1 MADHET
7 DSAQETA
14 LEEITDA
21 ELYDAFIEAAQS
33 DLHTCC
39 PCTVTAVDG
48 RTVTVTPGI
57 NRYVPDGAGNLI
69 SEPLPQLKDVPIGD
83 QMANGM
89 LISLPVAAGDTG
101 MLIFSERPLGAWR
114 ATGQQ
119 GDPGDVGMHTLD
131 GAIFVPMLQPD
142 AKVAKSASATN
153 LVIGSDTN
161 QAARIVIQPTMI
173 LAGENA
179 TNFVAMAD
187 KLQTAFATFTTMLNT
202 IFGAASV
209 PLSTPIAGAPD
220 PVYTALKAAV
230 SALFAATTWPIT
242 ATAVAASNLKAED

>member
-14 LEEITDA
+14 LEEVTDA

-83 QMANGM
+83 FVANGM
-89 LISLPVAAGDTG
+89 IVSLPVVAGDTG
-101 MLIFSERPLGAWR
+101 VLIFSERPIGAWR

-173 LAGENA
+173 LAGANA

-187 KLQTAFATFTTMLNT
+187 KVLTELGKIAATFSAATGHTHAFAAGVVGTPNGGTLYTSPSSV
-202 IFGAASV
+202 AS
-209 PLSTPIAGAPD
+209 
-220 PVYTALKAAV
+220 
-230 SALFAATTWPIT
+230 
-242 ATAVAASNLKAED
+242 SNLKAED